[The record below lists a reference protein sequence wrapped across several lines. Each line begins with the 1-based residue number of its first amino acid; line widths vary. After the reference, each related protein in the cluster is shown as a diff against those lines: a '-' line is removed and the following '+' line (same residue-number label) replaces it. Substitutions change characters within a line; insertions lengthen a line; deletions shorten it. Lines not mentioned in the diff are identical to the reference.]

1 MLGSSITSWASESSE
16 SEQVEVAFEL
26 EEAEAMQE
34 DLEESLLSGLDVEE
48 IDLIIADIFPD
59 ERISFIELIQCILS
73 GSYEDINE
81 LVYSYITSQIFYE
94 IAYSKSTLVHIL
106 VLVIFAAVFTNFA
119 QAFGNEQI
127 SNMGFYIIYL
137 LLLMVTLQSFQVIV
151 EGVAIKIEEVLLFMS
166 VLCPVYFLAVALA
179 SGTTSA
185 VMFYNLSLLYIYIVE
200 LLVASVV
207 LPLITTYISVQAL
220 NYLTMEK
227 RLSKLSDLIKLII
240 SWTLKVML
248 AGVIGLNVVQG
259 LITPVIDQVKR
270 DIWVKSAEAIPL
282 VGDMMS
288 GTAEVILGTLKI
300 IKNGIGVVGL
310 ILCLL
315 LVMGPIIQMALL
327 TLLYKL
333 VAAMVQPIS
342 DKRICSCIHS
352 IGEGCEMLLK
362 AILSVSILFLATI
375 AIVASTT

>member
-1 MLGSSITSWASESSE
+1 MEDA
-16 SEQVEVAFEL
+16 EVLQENL
-26 EEAEAMQE
+26 EET
-34 DLEESLLSGLDVEE
+34 LLGGLDVEE
-48 IDLIIADIFPD
+48 IDQIIADIFPT
-59 ERISFIELIQCILS
+59 ERISFIELIQCILN
-73 GSYEDINE
+73 GSYEDLNE

-94 IAYSKSTLVHIL
+94 ISYSKSTLVHIL
-106 VLVIFAAVFTNFA
+106 ILVIFAAVFTNFS

-166 VLCPVYFLAVALA
+166 VLCPVYFLSVSLA

-270 DIWVKSAEAIPL
+270 DVWVKSAEAIPL

-327 TLLYKL
+327 TLLYKF

-362 AILSVSILFLATI
+362 TILSVSVLFLATI
-375 AIVASTT
+375 AIVAATS

>member
-16 SEQVEVAFEL
+16 SEQVEVEFEL